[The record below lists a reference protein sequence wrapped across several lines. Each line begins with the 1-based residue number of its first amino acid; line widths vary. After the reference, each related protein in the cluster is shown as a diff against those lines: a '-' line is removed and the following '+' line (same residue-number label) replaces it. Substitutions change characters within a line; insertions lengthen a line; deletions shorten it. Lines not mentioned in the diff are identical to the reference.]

1 MKGEFILKNVSNLS
15 HQAAI
20 GHEISL
26 LCKELSFGLTPE
38 KLFCLQIE
46 TDLESVG
53 GDKILRMYY
62 MDNLTPVFSEAW
74 TLPIRNIELDFQL
87 LSTTESGKS

>member
-1 MKGEFILKNVSNLS
+1 MSNLS

-26 LCKELSFGLTPE
+26 LCKGLSFGLTPE

-53 GDKILRMYY
+53 GDKI
-62 MDNLTPVFSEAW
+62 
-74 TLPIRNIELDFQL
+74 
-87 LSTTESGKS
+87 